1 MRSGAAKEE
10 HQGALGVGPA
20 EADTTLARAQW
31 REARSFEKRARR
43 LLARNRC
50 AFLEWLLLRTLC
62 DVPGEPWDGVPQI
75 ELARRA
81 GLSRQVASYWLMRMD
96 QRGLVVRD
104 EGEDGSW
111 GVILTEKGV
120 DMVRRGDER
129 LAAGGLSR

>member
-1 MRSGAAKEE
+1 
-10 HQGALGVGPA
+10 
-20 EADTTLARAQW
+20 
-31 REARSFEKRARR
+31 
-43 LLARNRC
+43 
-50 AFLEWLLLRTLC
+50 
-62 DVPGEPWDGVPQI
+62 VPQI

-81 GLSRQVASYWLMRMD
+81 GLSRQVASYWLIRMD